1 MPHQRGKRRRWMLIK
16 GLLWGLCLACRCPHL
31 ADEETEAQEG
41 LEMQLMSPDRKSRAK
56 TSSQGPLGTVPEKER
71 GVGLTHGVTRTRSQ
85 RHREDREAQKSRVWE
100 RIRQGDGSDG
110 DQVRWWRSRQKKQGL

>member
-1 MPHQRGKRRRWMLIK
+1 MCGTETGLLEIGRPWMPHQRGKRRRWMLIK

-56 TSSQGPLGTVPEKER
+56 TSSLGPLGTVPERE
-71 GVGLTHGVTRTRSQ
+71 GCGAHTRS
-85 RHREDREAQKSRVWE
+85 DTDTFTEAQRGQRGTEK
-100 RIRQGDGSDG
+100 
-110 DQVRWWRSRQKKQGL
+110 